1 MLLASLTLALALVPP
16 HAAADCGAK
25 TSCAGCMAE
34 PACVWCPDPALAAK
48 CMPRVTARDTC
59 PGHAVID
66 VASRVDTLE
75 ARPVSPDPGAGGQYV
90 QISPQRVSAQLR
102 PGRPVTLQ
110 FEVAHA
116 KQFPID
122 LYFLMD
128 LSWSMRDSR
137 ENLAKLG
144 GDIIDAIKRKTEN
157 LATGFGSF
165 VEKNVQPFTSAISS
179 FNCAAE
185 ARDCTPPYSFYHRAV
200 LGDLSPAEFSRA
212 VLDSPMAGNIDDP
225 EGSLDALM
233 QVMVCGE
240 RIGWRRDSRK
250 IIILST
256 DRDYHFALDGKLAGI
271 FEPNDGLCHLNSTG
285 GGSGYYTHGELLD
298 YPSVSHINS
307 VAQEHNFLVMF
318 AVIDKYQVSC
328 DWSTPRSSPL
338 IGPGG
343 VHGAGGEDHGVP
355 REPAG
360 GRRLQHHRHR
370 GGAVRGD
377 HDQRQGGGQHPAR
390 PQHHLQ
396 HRVRGRHR
404 AGTQPLRQH
413 SAR

>member
-1 MLLASLTLALALVPP
+1 MLLATLILALALVSP

-360 GRRLQHHRHR
+360 GRRLQHHRYR
-370 GGAVRGD
+370 GGSVRGD

-404 AGTQPLRQH
+404 AGAQPLRQH

>member
-1 MLLASLTLALALVPP
+1 MLLATLTLALALVPP
-16 HAAADCGAK
+16 HVNADCGAK

-360 GRRLQHHRHR
+360 GRRLQHHRYR
-370 GGAVRGD
+370 GGSVRGD

-404 AGTQPLRQH
+404 AGAQPLR
-413 SAR
+413 

>member
-1 MLLASLTLALALVPP
+1 MLLVPLTLALALVTP
-16 HAAADCGAK
+16 HAAVDCGAK

-404 AGTQPLRQH
+404 AGAQPLRKH
-413 SAR
+413 STR